1 MGNGSDCTRYLISTQ
16 NSAQIACTMPELS
29 LFLPALLLGLA
40 GSLHCV
46 GMCGPLLLALPL
58 QAKEK
63 WAVLQQMLVYHSG
76 RIITYVLLGIVFGL
90 LGKGLALAGLQKVLS
105 ITAGIF
111 MIGMALMAWKFEQL
125 VTALP
130 GFGIFTQKIKT
141 GIGGLL
147 RNNPKGSTFSI
158 GLLNGLLPCGMVY
171 AALAGALASFG
182 SAEGGIFMA
191 VFGLGT
197 LPLLLMV
204 SLFSGSFSQTVR
216 KKIRI
221 AQPILLGIVGL
232 LLLQRGLNLDLTL
245 FESAVPKAGMDC
257 H

>member
-1 MGNGSDCTRYLISTQ
+1 MTI
-16 NSAQIACTMPELS
+16 
-29 LFLPALLLGLA
+29 LFPALLLGLA

-58 QAKEK
+58 DTAGK
-63 WAVLQQMLVYHSG
+63 WKVLRQMLVYHGG
-76 RIITYVLLGIVFGL
+76 RILTYAALGLLFGL
-90 LGKGLALAGLQKVLS
+90 LGKGIAIAGFQKIIS
-105 ITAGIF
+105 ISAGVF
-111 MIGMALMAWKFEQL
+111 MLFMAIMAWRFERL

-130 GFGIFTQKIKT
+130 GFGTFTKQVKT
-141 GIGGLL
+141 SIGN
-147 RNNPKGSTFSI
+147 RMRHTPNGSLFSI

-171 AALAGALASFG
+171 AALAGAIATIG
-182 SAEGGIFMA
+182 SLEGAAFMV

-204 SLFSGSFSQTVR
+204 SVFSRSFGTSIR
-216 KKIRI
+216 KKIGF
-221 AQPILLGIVGL
+221 AQPILLGLVGL
-232 LLLQRGLNLDLTL
+232 LLLQRGLHLDLAL